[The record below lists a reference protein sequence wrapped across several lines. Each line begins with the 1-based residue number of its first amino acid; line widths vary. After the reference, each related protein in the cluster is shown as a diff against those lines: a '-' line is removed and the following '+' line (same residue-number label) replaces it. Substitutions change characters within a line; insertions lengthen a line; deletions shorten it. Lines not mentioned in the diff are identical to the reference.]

1 MHPFREMAS
10 AIDRLRVQLEKLVNQ
25 GGQCCSG
32 VFMSIAVPG
41 KGKGAE
47 RSVALQRL
55 SEEPEEADS
64 VPPGVKA
71 VQEPA
76 ESLTIV
82 LGVELQEKLVG
93 LGT

>member
-25 GGQCCSG
+25 GGQCCSD
-32 VFMSIAVPG
+32 VFVSIAVPG
-41 KGKGAE
+41 EDQGAKG
-47 RSVALQRL
+47 SMALQRL
-55 SEEPEEADS
+55 SEEPEEANS

-71 VQEPA
+71 VQEPS
-76 ESLTIV
+76 ESFTIV
-82 LGVELQEKLVG
+82 LGVELQERLVG

>member
-32 VFMSIAVPG
+32 VLMSIAVPG
-41 KGKGAE
+41 KDEGAE

-55 SEEPEEADS
+55 SEEPEETDS

-93 LGT
+93 LGA